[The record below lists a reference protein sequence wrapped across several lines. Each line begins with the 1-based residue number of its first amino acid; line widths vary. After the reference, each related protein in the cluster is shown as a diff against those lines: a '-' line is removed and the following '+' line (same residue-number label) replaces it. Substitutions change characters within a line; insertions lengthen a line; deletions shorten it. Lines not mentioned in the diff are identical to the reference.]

1 VSVRILVGQIN
12 LPPRWMQMSPADLA
26 KGYLLVQLDPN
37 SEEYKKVETHLKSTG
52 TVTKIVKVSYSVQ
65 KQYFCY
71 ELTPWSI
78 SVIFFK
84 FLISSFS
91 T

>member
-1 VSVRILVGQIN
+1 
-12 LPPRWMQMSPADLA
+12 MSPADIV

-37 SEEYKKVETHLKSTG
+37 SHEYKKVETHLKSTG
-52 TVTKIVKVSYSVQ
+52 NVTNIVKVSNNVQ
-65 KQYFCY
+65 KQFVGY
-71 ELTPWSI
+71 ELTPWST

-84 FLISSFS
+84 FLAFSFS